1 MERKNESQLFAT
13 HGDTEPRRVN
23 VAVDFTRMS
32 EREGLFFQ
40 LKSTQNMQTQS
51 RTFILPSPREAKL
64 AVDLTLPLGG

>member
-23 VAVDFTRMS
+23 LAVDFTRMS

-40 LKSTQNMQTQS
+40 LKSTQTMQTQS
-51 RTFILPSPREAKL
+51 NFHLALPASSFLLSDP
-64 AVDLTLPLGG
+64 P